1 MGKAGLWLRM
11 PELLPAPRPEI
22 LAPLGSPEAIS
33 AAIEGG
39 ADAVYFGL
47 DEGFHARAKAHG
59 FGLDNLAQVV
69 AELHAKGIKVYLTT
83 NTLVFEEELCEI
95 TELIRRVAVAGV
107 DALIVQ
113 DPAVCAIV
121 QKVAPSLTIHASTQM
136 TISSPEAAEFAAS
149 LGVRRV
155 VVPRELSLRQI
166 ERFRENSKL
175 ELEVFVHGALCM
187 SWSGQCLSGEAWVG
201 RSANR
206 GQCNQGCR
214 MPYELVV
221 DGRVKD
227 LGEER
232 YLLSPKDLAAT
243 DEIDALVALGVAS
256 LKIEGRYKGAAYVR
270 SNVELYRGLVDRSL
284 NEEELEALKLESTM
298 VYSRGFSPGH
308 LQGSAHQDLVDGRFP
323 KHRGAFLG
331 VVKERRGSRVWVDC
345 SRGDKGQPRLP
356 QLSVRAP
363 FGLSPGCGVVFDAG
377 RPEDKDEAGGR
388 VYGIEQAGA
397 QQWIL
402 DLGKAAKGLAKVS
415 RGDRVWLSAPPA
427 RRKRSGNSSRPSPHA
442 MKVCVSG
449 AQGHALKLVVHCE
462 SLKVEFCL
470 ESEMKLQAARS
481 GSLDAPKIK
490 EKLGHIPELGVEILE
505 VDIHELQEGLFIP
518 PSQLKK
524 LRRALIA
531 RLHEEGAHQKQA
543 RVEDRR
549 SAPQI
554 VAELRARAC
563 PQESP
568 LETAPQWVVLCRT
581 MDQLQACID
590 AGIREVDLDWMEFIG
605 LSTAVQHARAAGCTV
620 NIATVRV
627 QKPGEEG
634 YDRRI
639 EKLAPDGVLV
649 RHFGA
654 LMHFAKLDPGVRPRL
669 HGDFSLNVTNSITAQ
684 QLLALGLSTV
694 TASHDLN
701 DQQLASMMQA
711 CPALPL
717 TLTLHHHLALFHNDH
732 CVYAKYLSD
741 GQDFRTCKRPCDR
754 HKIHLRDHQQ
764 QEHPVIVDVECRN
777 TVFSAK
783 AQSAAAY
790 LEQMRSRGIHRY
802 RIEFAWEDY
811 PDASRILQSYQALG
825 RGEIGPQELTR
836 TLEAIEGFG
845 VTLGTLSNP

>member
-1 MGKAGLWLRM
+1 M
-11 PELLPAPRPEI
+11 PERSPASRPEI
-22 LAPLGSPEAIS
+22 LAPLGSPDVLGV
-33 AAIEGG
+33 AIEGG

-47 DEGFHARAKAHG
+47 DEGFHARAKAQG
-59 FGLDNLAQVV
+59 FALDKLSEVV
-69 AELHAKGIKVYLTT
+69 CELHAHGVRVYITT
-83 NTLVFEEELCEI
+83 NTLVFEDELCDI
-95 TELIRRVAVAGV
+95 TGLIRRIASAGV

-113 DPAVCAIV
+113 DPAVCAIA
-121 QKVAPSLTIHASTQM
+121 QKVAPSLALHASTQM

-149 LGVRRV
+149 LGVSRV

-166 ERFRENSKL
+166 ERFRENSQM

-214 MPYELVV
+214 MPYELMV
-221 DGRVKD
+221 DGHVKD

-243 DEIDALVALGVAS
+243 YEIEALVALGVAS

-270 SNVELYRGLVDRSL
+270 SNLELYRALVDRSSS
-284 NEEELEALKLESTM
+284 EEELETLKLESSM
-298 VYSRGFSPGH
+298 IYSRGFSPGH
-308 LQGSAHQDLVDGRFP
+308 LRGSAHQDLVDGRFP

-345 SRGDKGQPRLP
+345 SRGDKGQPRLA
-356 QLSVRAP
+356 QLHARAP
-363 FGLSPGCGVVFDAG
+363 FGLSRGCGVVFDAG

-388 VYGIEQAGA
+388 VYGIEPAAA
-397 QQWIL
+397 QQWII
-402 DLGKAAKGLAKVS
+402 DLGKAAKGLSKIS
-415 RGDRVWLSAPPA
+415 MGDRVWLSAPPA
-427 RRKRSGNSSRPSPHA
+427 RRQRGGQPSRRSPHA
-442 MKVCVSG
+442 LVIRASG
-449 AQGHALKLVVHCE
+449 ALDQTLKLVARCD
-462 SLKVEFCL
+462 SLEFERCL
-470 ESEMKLQAARS
+470 ESEMKLQAAKFA
-481 GSLDAPKIK
+481 SLDASKIK
-490 EKLGHIPELGVEILE
+490 DKLGRVPEFGVEV
-505 VDIHELQEGLFIP
+505 VDVDTSELQEGLFIA
-518 PSQLKK
+518 PSQLKM
-524 LRRALIA
+524 LRRGLIA
-531 RLHEEGAHQKQA
+531 ALKEGQEGRKEA
-543 RVEDRR
+543 RIKDKRPAE
-549 SAPQI
+549 QI
-554 VAELRARAC
+554 IAELRAQRTSVYGEHSVT
-563 PQESP
+563 PR
-568 LETAPQWVVLCRT
+568 WVVLCRT

-590 AGIREVDLDWMEFIG
+590 AGIQEVDLDWMEFVG
-605 LSTAVQHARAAGCTV
+605 LSAAVEHARAAGRTV

-654 LMHFAKLDPGVRPRL
+654 LMHFAKLAPSVRPKL
-669 HGDFSLNVTNSITAQ
+669 HGDFSLNVTNSLTAQ
-684 QLLALGLSTV
+684 RLLALGLSTV

-701 DQQLASMMQA
+701 DLQLASMMQA
-711 CPALPL
+711 CPQLPL

-732 CVYAKYLSD
+732 CVYAKYLSN

-754 HKIHLRDHQQ
+754 HKVHLRDHLQ

-777 TVFSAK
+777 TVFSAQ

-790 LEQMRSRGIHRY
+790 LEQMMIRGVRRY

-811 PDASRILQSYQALG
+811 QDASRILEGYQALG

-845 VTLGTLSNP
+845 VTLGTLSSS